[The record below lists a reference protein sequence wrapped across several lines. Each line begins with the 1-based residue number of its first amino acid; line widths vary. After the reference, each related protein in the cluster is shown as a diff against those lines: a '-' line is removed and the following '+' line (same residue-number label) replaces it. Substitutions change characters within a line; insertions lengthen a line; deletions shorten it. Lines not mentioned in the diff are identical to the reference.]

1 MRLLFVTFFI
11 VALAGCVTPVAKV
24 TAPLNAPQ
32 SNTEASTRTIQK
44 SELAILLLHGKW
56 GMPPAP
62 LVQQFREAG
71 YKVVSPEMGWS
82 RETAYS
88 INYETSLQRVS
99 AEVESLRQQGFK
111 KVVLGGQSFGA
122 NGALAYA
129 SIYSNVDAL
138 LLFAPGH
145 NPDIDRNR
153 NPFKVNEAKALI
165 SSAQPDKLITFTDF
179 NDGSRTKDFSISPQ
193 AYLSYFDPDGLASMP
208 KTATNQKK
216 AIPVLV
222 FMGRSDFVTRQGT
235 GYFFNRLPK
244 HPANKYVV
252 SDAEHRQV
260 PQASFPSALQWVESH
275 VLK

>member
-1 MRLLFVTFFI
+1 
-11 VALAGCVTPVAKV
+11 
-24 TAPLNAPQ
+24 
-32 SNTEASTRTIQK
+32 
-44 SELAILLLHGKW
+44 
-56 GMPPAP
+56 MPPAP

-88 INYETSLQRVS
+88 INYEASLERVN

-179 NDGSRTKDFSISPQ
+179 NDGSRTQDFSISPQ

-208 KTATNQKK
+208 KTAINQKK

-222 FMGRSDFVTRQGT
+222 FMGRSDLATRQGT
-235 GYFFNRLPK
+235 WYFFNRLPK

-275 VLK
+275 VLQ

>member
-1 MRLLFVTFFI
+1 MRLFFAIFFI
-11 VALAGCVTPVAKV
+11 AALTGCVAHVVKI
-24 TAPLNAPQ
+24 TAPIDAAQIN
-32 SNTEASTRTIQK
+32 SDASARTIQK
-44 SELAILLLHGKW
+44 SELAIVLLHGKW

-62 LVQQFREAG
+62 LVKQFREAG

-82 RETAYS
+82 REMAYS
-88 INYETSLQRVS
+88 IDYEASLQRVNV
-99 AEVESLRQQGFK
+99 EVESLRQQGFK
-111 KVVLGGQSFGA
+111 KIVLGGQSFGA

-129 SIYSNVDAL
+129 SVYSNVDAL

-153 NPFKVNEAKALI
+153 NPTKVNEAKALI
-165 SSAQPDKLITFTDF
+165 SLAQPDKLITFTDF
-179 NDGSRTKDFSISPQ
+179 NDGNRTKVFSTSPQ

-216 AIPVLV
+216 IIPVMV
-222 FMGRSDFVTRQGT
+222 FMGRSDWVTQKGAW
-235 GYFFNRLPK
+235 YFFNRLPK

-260 PQASFPSALQWVESH
+260 PQASFPSAIQWVESL

>member
-1 MRLLFVTFFI
+1 MRSL
-11 VALAGCVTPVAKV
+11 VALTLAVLLTGCVATSEKVA
-24 TAPLNAPQ
+24 APLDAPQ

-44 SELAILLLHGKW
+44 SELAIVLLHGKW

-71 YKVVSPEMGWS
+71 FKVVSPEMGWS
-82 RETAYS
+82 RVTAYS

-99 AEVESLRQQGFK
+99 AEVGSLRQQGFK
-111 KVVLGGQSFGA
+111 KIVLGGQSFGA

-129 SIYSNVDAL
+129 SMYSNVDAL

>member
-1 MRLLFVTFFI
+1 MKIAAAAMLFVS
-11 VALAGCVTPVAKV
+11 AS
-24 TAPLNAPQ
+24 LNAQ
-32 SNTEASTRTIQK
+32 VHSSNTEASARTIQK
-44 SELAILLLHGKW
+44 SELAIVLLHGKW

-62 LVQQFREAG
+62 LVQQFQEAG

-82 RETAYS
+82 REMAYS
-88 INYETSLQRVS
+88 MSYEASLQRVS

-153 NPFKVNEAKALI
+153 NPAKVDEAKALI
-165 SSAQPDKLITFTDF
+165 SSAQPDKLISFKDF
-179 NDGSRTKDFSISPQ
+179 NDGSRTQDFSASPQ

-222 FMGRSDFVTRQGT
+222 FMGRSDWVTRQGAR
-235 GYFFNRLPK
+235 YFFDRLPK

-260 PQASFPSALQWVESH
+260 PQASFPSAIQWVESH